1 MLRGAARRRHD
12 EDEPGTLLL
21 TELAQSTE
29 LLLLSPIGD
38 QVLAELL
45 RTLRDD
51 RAVFDLALNGFV
63 GACKRTGQDEPYG
76 RPLVLDWYTRATAER
91 PEAARATAEMWRAA
105 LGGRVHTGPA
115 LDVPRRW
122 VLAADRDPAAEWA
135 LAALLPAL
143 VTSAPEHRRIDHL
156 LRTMPGED
164 GARPPPAAG
173 RLLTVLPPADRP
185 AASLSRW
192 CSPAWPPP
200 CTGCRSCHDPA
211 AAAATVSPATPLT
224 TGGPKRRRAATPYRM
239 AALRSLTPYWL
250 YGP

>member
-1 MLRGAARRRHD
+1 MLLHVRTRAAASVAVLAGTRSDRPRAAGRSACGAARRGPSPARRGRARH
-12 EDEPGTLLL
+12 TAAHR
-21 TELAQSTE
+21 TR
-29 LLLLSPIGD
+29 PIHRAVDALPPVGD

-91 PEAARATAEMWRAA
+91 PEAARAIAEMWRAA
-105 LGGRVHTGPA
+105 LGDRVHTGPA
-115 LDVPRRW
+115 LDVLRRW

-143 VTSAPEHRRIDHL
+143 VTSAPEHPRIDHL

-164 GARPPPAAG
+164 GAPPPPAAG
-173 RLLTVLPPADRP
+173 RLLTVLPPLG
-185 AASLSRW
+185 AAGVLLPGHRR
-192 CSPAWPPP
+192 A
-200 CTGCRSCHDPA
+200 RA
-211 AAAATVSPATPLT
+211 AARATTRLL
-224 TGGPKRRRAATPYRM
+224 RLRPYLQAR
-239 AALRSLTPYWL
+239 P
-250 YGP
+250 